1 MLTPEQ
7 RELREAVRSFLTAA
21 SPPAKARDGYDPAV
35 HARLTG
41 ELGLSGLT
49 VPEEYGGAGAGMAE
63 LAVAL
68 EETGAALLPGPFLA
82 TAFAALAL
90 TRAPDKELLTGVA
103 EGRIA
108 ATLALPVV
116 ADGLTARA
124 DGGGGVT
131 VRGTL
136 PQVLSA
142 AEADVLL
149 TAVPGVPAG
158 ERTGGSE
165 PRDGSGGPG
174 AGDGGA
180 VADRPGA
187 SSGDGPVLVAVDL
200 GGPGVT
206 RVPLETLDLTRGQAR
221 VELDGAPAR
230 VLGPLGAEGAA
241 AVADLVAVALAAE
254 QLGVLRAAL
263 DAIVAYAKIR
273 VAFGRFIGSYQGVK
287 HKLADMHCKLE
298 QAESIVRYA
307 AWAADEDPA
316 ELPHAA
322 ALAQAYVGRAC
333 FEVARDHLL
342 LHGGV
347 GFTWEHDAH
356 LFYKRAKA
364 DEVLLGPPRVHRAR
378 LAALMEA

>member
-1 MLTPEQ
+1 MRLVLTPEQ
-7 RELREAVRSFLTAA
+7 RELREAVRSFLAAA

-35 HARLTG
+35 HARLNG

-90 TRAPDKELLTGVA
+90 TRAPDKELLAGVA
-103 EGRIA
+103 EGRVA

-116 ADGLTARA
+116 AGGLTARA
-124 DGGGGVT
+124 RSGGGVT
-131 VRGTL
+131 VHGTL
-136 PQVLSA
+136 QQVLSA

-149 TAVPGVPAG
+149 AALPGAPAG
-158 ERTGGSE
+158 ESVT
-165 PRDGSGGPG
+165 
-174 AGDGGA
+174 
-180 VADRPGA
+180 DRPGE
-187 SSGDGPVLVAVDL
+187 SSGGEPDGLGESSGGGLVLVAVDL
-200 GGPGVT
+200 GGPGVR

-254 QLGVLRAAL
+254 QLGVLRASL

-273 VAFGRFIGSYQGVK
+273 VTFGRFIGSYQGVK

-342 LHGGV
+342 LYGGV

-378 LAALMEA
+378 LAVLMEA

>member
-1 MLTPEQ
+1 MRLVLTPEQ
-7 RELREAVRSFLTAA
+7 RELREAVRSFLAA
-21 SPPAKARDGYDPAV
+21 VSPLPKVREGYDPAV
-35 HARLTG
+35 HARLNG
-41 ELGLSGLT
+41 ELGLSGLI

-90 TRAPDKELLTGVA
+90 TRVPDKELLTGIA

-108 ATLALPVV
+108 ATLALPVTSRHV
-116 ADGLTARA
+116 TARA
-124 DGGGGVT
+124 AGGGVAGGGVAGGGVAGVT

-136 PQVLSA
+136 PQVLSGTEA
-142 AEADVLL
+142 AVLL
-149 TAVPGVPAG
+149 ATASA
-158 ERTGGSE
+158 
-165 PRDGSGGPG
+165 
-174 AGDGGA
+174 
-180 VADRPGA
+180 
-187 SSGDGPVLVAVDL
+187 GDGPVLVAVDL
-200 GGPGVT
+200 DGPGVT
-206 RVPLETLDLTRGQAR
+206 RTPLETLDLTRGQAR
-221 VELDGAPAR
+221 VELADAPAR
-230 VLGPLGAEGAA
+230 VLGPLGPDGAA
-241 AVADLVAVALAAE
+241 AVGDLVAVALAAE

-273 VAFGRFIGSYQGVK
+273 VTFGRYIGSYQGVK

-298 QAESIVRYA
+298 QADSIVRYA
-307 AWAADEDPA
+307 AWAAGEAPA
-316 ELPHAA
+316 ELPQAA